1 MDIEEK
7 EEKLTNQQLFDRQMD
22 MLKGFLHSGAIT
34 RAQYETSAE
43 GLRRKM
49 KL

>member
-34 RAQYETSAE
+34 KAQYETSAE

>member
-7 EEKLTNQQLFDRQMD
+7 EEKLTNQQLFDKQMD

>member
-22 MLKGFLHSGAIT
+22 MLKGFP
-34 RAQYETSAE
+34 AQRGHNKSAV
-43 GLRRKM
+43 
-49 KL
+49 